1 MRQGQFF
8 VLFLLF
14 LFFHRCVIPT
24 TIGHGKLLERITHTH
39 VCVSWRFVII
49 QSEFNSSH
57 PQKTHLIWWN
67 TEKTFDPSV
76 IARSSW
82 PHHLRYANGTIVN
95 ASSIW
100 HEYKRAG
107 KKQNKKETSNI
118 DKVVHSA
125 KKKRNFRHFSFSF
138 FPEQVLRITNSFWGR
153 STNFW
158 THEPKPKKTK
168 TKANEILILSDFNDR
183 RYAVDNGQYT
193 T

>member
-39 VCVSWRFVII
+39 VCISWRFVII

-125 KKKRNFRHFSFSF
+125 KKKKLSSF
-138 FPEQVLRITNSFWGR
+138 FFFIFPWTGFENNKFFLGSFNKFLNARAKTEKNKNKNKGKR
-153 STNFW
+153 DSNF
-158 THEPKPKKTK
+158 
-168 TKANEILILSDFNDR
+168 IRF
-183 RYAVDNGQYT
+183 
-193 T
+193 